1 MDETDAQV
9 VSWSMIGDSTAF
21 VELTWRHSA
30 AIHRYLSRR
39 AGRAQADALLGEVWV
54 QAFRSRASYD
64 HAWPDARPWLFGI
77 ARNVLRAHWRASALL
92 PPCFLAAVTDPWPK
106 VDDQLDATAR
116 RHELELA
123 LESLT
128 EAERE
133 VLLLVAWEQLSQ
145 AEIAFV
151 LGIPPGT
158 VRSRLHRARAVMR
171 GELAVGNPAA
181 DDRLLKEN

>member
-1 MDETDAQV
+1 
-9 VSWSMIGDSTAF
+9 
-21 VELTWRHSA
+21 
-30 AIHRYLSRR
+30 
-39 AGRAQADALLGEVWV
+39 
-54 QAFRSRASYD
+54 
-64 HAWPDARPWLFGI
+64 
-77 ARNVLRAHWRASALL
+77 L

>member
-1 MDETDAQV
+1 MDETDV
-9 VSWSMIGDSTAF
+9 EIVSWSVIGDSSTF
-21 VELTWRHSA
+21 VELTSRHSA

-39 AGRAQADALLGEVWV
+39 AGRAQADDLLGEVWV

-64 HAWPDARPWLFGI
+64 HSWPDARPWLYGI
-77 ARNVLRAHWRASALL
+77 ARNVLRAHWRASAR
-92 PPCFLAAVTDPWPK
+92 PTPRIPAAVTDPWAN
-106 VDDQLDATAR
+106 VDDQLDAAAR
-116 RHELELA
+116 HHELEQA

-128 EAERE
+128 EEERE

-145 AEIAFV
+145 AEIAFM

-171 GELAVGNPAA
+171 GELALGDLVAN
-181 DDRLLKEN
+181 DSSLKED